1 MLVKP
6 VLSEAPMLHKG
17 GWGHVKMP
25 PRNCHRIG
33 VISLEEPRD
42 YLFFCVCVCAHLPR
56 SAARLHLYLGHRKQQ
71 SSPRALG
78 TGKLRRK
85 AASENRW
92 SRQRGEESF
101 VLPQFHGWGT
111 VATTPTGQ
119 AENEWL
125 NPIWND
131 HLFKNIP
138 LLLFFFFLWV
148 DPTSGISL
156 LRREGLFS
164 PPTPP
169 PHQPSGTL
177 KCVRKCKT

>member
-33 VISLEEPRD
+33 VISVEKPRD
-42 YLFFCVCVCAHLPR
+42 YLFFLCVCAHLPR

-85 AASENRW
+85 AASENRR

-111 VATTPTGQ
+111 VATTPMGQ

-138 LLLFFFFLWV
+138 LLLFLWV
-148 DPTSGISL
+148 DPTSGILL

-164 PPTPP
+164 PPH
-169 PHQPSGTL
+169 PHPTNLQGH
-177 KCVRKCKT
+177 